1 MDYILWAIVI
11 IAIVVAGQSATKA
24 NKQTKKA
31 KEEIGTDN
39 FDYTKGYKSKWM
51 FTNHEK
57 EGYAKIKEV
66 TDKLGLTLF
75 AKVRLYD
82 LVEPKPGVEHFK
94 GHQYKIQAKHC
105 DFVVCSEKLVAK
117 AVIEL
122 DDASHDTAARKER
135 DTFVDTILT
144 SCGYK
149 VIHMRNIDP
158 AELEAQLREFASDK
172 KKASSAPAS
181 VQAPISQSTGAAST
195 VTTL

>member
-1 MDYILWAIVI
+1 MSQAE
-11 IAIVVAGQSATKA
+11 A
-24 NKQTKKA
+24 NRRYDEAPAYNPYEK
-31 KEEIGTDN
+31 D
-39 FDYTKGYKSKWM
+39 FDYTEGYKPKWL
-51 FTNHEK
+51 FTYNEK
-57 EGYAKIKEV
+57 NAYNKIKEV
-66 TDKLGLTLF
+66 TDKLSLTLF

-122 DDASHDTAARKER
+122 DDASHNAADRKER
-135 DTFVDTILT
+135 DAFVDTVLT

-158 AELEAQLREFASDK
+158 AELETQLSEF
-172 KKASSAPAS
+172 SAVRA
-181 VQAPISQSTGAAST
+181 
-195 VTTL
+195 

>member
-1 MDYILWAIVI
+1 MQWLITILLL
-11 IAIVVAGQSATKA
+11 VALFYMSYKSNQLSK
-24 NKQTKKA
+24 KDKEQT
-31 KEEIGTDN
+31 GTDN
-39 FDYTKGYKSKWM
+39 FDYTKGYKSKWL
-51 FTNHEK
+51 FTPHEK

-82 LVEPKPGVEHFK
+82 LVEPKPGIEHFK

-105 DFVVCSEKLVAK
+105 DFVVCSEKFVAK

-122 DDASHDTAARKER
+122 DDASHDTAARKAR
-135 DTFVDTILT
+135 DTFVDTVLT

-158 AELEAQLREFASDK
+158 AELETQLSEF
-172 KKASSAPAS
+172 SAVRA
-181 VQAPISQSTGAAST
+181 
-195 VTTL
+195 

>member
-1 MDYILWAIVI
+1 MDYLLWAIVI
-11 IAIVVAGQSATKA
+11 IAIAFAGQSATKA

-31 KEEIGTDN
+31 KEETGTDN
-39 FDYTKGYKSKWM
+39 FDYTKGYKSKWL
-51 FTNHEK
+51 FTPHEK

-82 LVEPKPGVEHFK
+82 LVEPKTGVEHFK

-135 DTFVDTILT
+135 DTFVDTVLQN
-144 SCGYK
+144 CGYK

-158 AELEAQLREFASDK
+158 AELETQLSEFSAV
-172 KKASSAPAS
+172 KA
-181 VQAPISQSTGAAST
+181 
-195 VTTL
+195 